1 MPAEVFDDQ
10 RRAWIAAHTGVFMFQ
25 TRRAELLGKRIR
37 ARVRGEVGARP
48 DPHDD
53 KITPP
58 LIYRLDGS
66 GVGAVEIVLVLVC
79 AAIAPIGWAL
89 GKVLYHQLT
98 RLIPERL
105 RAYPIPALIWA
116 SIPCAL
122 PLPFY
127 DPTSVALTA
136 TILIPWLVAQLPAIF
151 LAAAAYG
158 LLEGWLAVDGSS
170 DWWPLTPEAG
180 DVDDTL
186 FLGADTHAPMVT
198 ILDPSPAPPPRRRV
212 SPSTTN
218 RFRTPPTIR
227 WWPMIVGTG
236 AASLLAVWTFFA
248 LLSAVLTIPSH
259 LHDTTYTDPFTGTTT
274 LTER

>member
-1 MPAEVFDDQ
+1 MPAEVFDEQ
-10 RRAWIAAHTGVFMFQ
+10 RRAWIAAHTGVLMFQ
-25 TRRAELLGKRIR
+25 TRRAELLGKKIR

-58 LIYRLDGS
+58 LIYRAS
-66 GVGAVEIVLVLVC
+66 GTRTASVELVLVAVC

-89 GKVLYHQLT
+89 GKALYHQLT

-105 RAYPIPALIWA
+105 RAYPTPALIWA

-127 DPTSVALTA
+127 DPASADLTD
-136 TILIPWLVAQLPAIF
+136 TIAIPWMLAQLPAIF
-151 LAAAAYG
+151 VAAAAYG
-158 LLEGWLAVDGSS
+158 ILEGWLAVDGSS
-170 DWWPLTPEAG
+170 DWWPMTPETG
-180 DVDDTL
+180 EVDDTL
-186 FLGADTHAPMVT
+186 FLGADNHAPMVT
-198 ILDPSPAPPPRRRV
+198 ILDPTPEPPARRRI

-227 WWPMIVGTG
+227 WWPMILGTIF
-236 AASLLAVWTFFA
+236 ATVLAIWTFYA
-248 LLSAVLTIPSH
+248 LLSGVLTIPSH
-259 LHDTTYTDPFTGTTT
+259 LHDAPYSDPFADTT
-274 LTER
+274 LTDH